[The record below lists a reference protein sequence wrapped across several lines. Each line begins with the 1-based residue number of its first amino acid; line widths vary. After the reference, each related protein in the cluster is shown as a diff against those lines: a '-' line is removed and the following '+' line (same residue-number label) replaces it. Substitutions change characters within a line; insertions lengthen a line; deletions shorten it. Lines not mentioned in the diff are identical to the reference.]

1 MLNND
6 HESFAAA
13 QARAAAAVSCES
25 VVLPSGLTV
34 LCRTMPG
41 YSSVHAIYAT
51 GFGSVHRAFKLDGK
65 QVTLPRR
72 YGAFPGAQN
81 VRDAQGRLLHL
92 LRQDRRVGQRLYQ
105 L

>member
-41 YSSVHAIYAT
+41 YSSVHFY
-51 GFGSVHRAFKLDGK
+51 GEHHFPCYV
-65 QVTLPRR
+65 
-72 YGAFPGAQN
+72 YGAP
-81 VRDAQGRLLHL
+81 
-92 LRQDRRVGQRLYQ
+92 
-105 L
+105 

>member
-51 GFGSVHRAFKLDGK
+51 GFGSIHRAFKLDGR
-65 QVTLPRR
+65 QVGTRAGLQ
-72 YGAFPGAQN
+72 AS
-81 VRDAQGRLLHL
+81 VRMPICFCLLHHSFVALL
-92 LRQDRRVGQRLYQ
+92 LR
-105 L
+105 